1 MEQQLAATAR
11 VRQKLMQW
19 SDDDEEHSVP
29 RKAAHVSSSSSEEE
43 EEEEQQER
51 ESSPESSPVRNRKRG
66 SIAACLDSDDED
78 IPLPAGKETH
88 RKLSPPPTKRKISSS
103 SPGVLASSIPSSSS
117 SPSARRVFFSPPPAP
132 VAPSPPVPAG
142 AAMQSAI
149 QPGCTQLSSCKRR
162 FLAYNMLGSISSCE
176 SDGFSHVEVH
186 TNICT
191 LIPLTGLQIWL
202 LQTCHRRHVV
212 VECKVSSASPRAT
225 DSLQEERDTLS

>member
-1 MEQQLAATAR
+1 MEQLAATAR

-29 RKAAHVSSSSSEEE
+29 RKAAHVSSSSSS
-43 EEEEQQER
+43 EEEEQHEH
-51 ESSPESSPVRNRKRG
+51 ESSPESSPVRNRKRA

-103 SPGVLASSIPSSSS
+103 SPGVPASSIPSSSS
-117 SPSARRVFFSPPPAP
+117 SPSARRVFFSPPPAI
-132 VAPSPPVPAG
+132 APPSPVPAG
-142 AAMQSAI
+142 IAMQSAI

-186 TNICT
+186 TNIFT
-191 LIPLTGLQIWL
+191 LIPLTGLQSGFCKHATGAISL
-202 LQTCHRRHVV
+202 SSVKSHLQTLELPIPRRKN
-212 VECKVSSASPRAT
+212 E
-225 DSLQEERDTLS
+225 TLCL